1 LDKRYQQCSFA
12 SLNQQ
17 VGKTLILVQSVI
29 CKTMNKQTILAAV
42 NALPEEIELDELVEH
57 LVLIQKLEKGR
68 EQSRNNQTVSQEE
81 VKQLVKAWFK

>member
-1 LDKRYQQCSFA
+1 
-12 SLNQQ
+12 
-17 VGKTLILVQSVI
+17 
-29 CKTMNKQTILAAV
+29 MNKQTILAAV